1 MKFHDG
7 DLHDYIDKYNKS
19 KLRSNPIIP
28 FSTLEDI
35 IVYGPSGS
43 GKYSSV
49 LYYLSKFSNSTLK
62 YDKKITITISKD
74 AIYYIRISDIHYEI
88 DMEQLGCNAKQT
100 WHEIYTHIIHI
111 IHQYNYLQ
119 VIVCKNFHK
128 INPDLLKVF
137 YSYIQDARF
146 YHVKF
151 ILITDHLSFIPN
163 NIYKYFNII
172 SSPKL
177 STSQCL
183 KKIGKNIG
191 KKINTTQQ
199 IENLKSYHS
208 GFPCISYHNKLC
220 KVLYEYLQLYPNI
233 NYKVVREYLY
243 DILIYDVDISL
254 LIWNLISNYIQL
266 NMKLDI
272 RFIEY
277 VNEFFQLYN
286 NNYRPIYHLEKII
299 YYIIQHTHGVSKSL

>member
-1 MKFHDG
+1 MKFNDG
-7 DLHDYIDKYNKS
+7 DLQDYVNNYKKS
-19 KLRSNPIIP
+19 KLRSKPIIP
-28 FSTLEDI
+28 FTTIQDI

-49 LYYLSKFSNSTLK
+49 LYYLSLFSSSQLK

-111 IHQYNYLQ
+111 IQQYNYLQ
-119 VIVCKNFHK
+119 VIVCKNYHK

-137 YSYIQDARF
+137 YSYIQDAR
-146 YHVKF
+146 YYQVKF
-151 ILITDHLSFIPN
+151 ILITDHISFIPN

-177 STSQCL
+177 SSTLCY
-183 KKIGKNIG
+183 KNIG
-191 KKINTTQQ
+191 NKVNTKVSL
-199 IENLKSYHS
+199 ENLKSYKS
-208 GFPCISYHNKLC
+208 GFPTIPYSDKLC
-220 KVLYEYLQLYPNI
+220 KSLYDYLDEYPNI
-233 NYKVVREYLY
+233 NYKVVREFLY

-254 LIWNLISNYIQL
+254 LLWKLFSNYIKS
-266 NMKLDI
+266 NMVIDI
-272 RFIEY
+272 TVIEY

-299 YYIIQHTHGVSKSL
+299 YYILHHVHGDNKSV

>member
-7 DLHDYIDKYNKS
+7 ELRDYVETYKKS
-19 KLRSNPIIP
+19 NLRTKPIIP
-28 FSTLEDI
+28 FSSLQDI

-49 LYYLSKFSNSTLK
+49 LYYLSQFSSSKLN
-62 YDKKITITISKD
+62 YDKKITINISKD
-74 AIYYIRISDIHYEI
+74 SVYYIRISDIHYEI

-100 WHEIYTHIIHI
+100 WHEIYTHITHI
-111 IHQYNYLQ
+111 IQQYNYLQ

-128 INPDLLKVF
+128 INPDLLNVF
-137 YSYIQDARF
+137 YSYIQDAR
-146 YHVKF
+146 YYNVKI

-183 KKIGKNIG
+183 KKIGNS
-191 KKINTTQQ
+191 INTKESL
-199 IENLKSYHS
+199 ENLKSYNT
-208 GFPCISYHNKLC
+208 GFPVIPYSSKLC
-220 KVLYEYLQLYPNI
+220 KNLYDYLQEYPNI
-233 NYKVVREYLY
+233 SYKIVRDYLY
-243 DILIYDVDISL
+243 DILIYDVDVSL
-254 LIWNLISNYIQL
+254 LIWHLLSKYI
-266 NMKLDI
+266 KSDIVLDI
-272 RFIEY
+272 IFIEY

-299 YYIIQHTHGVSKSL
+299 YYILHHVHGNNKSM

>member
-7 DLHDYIDKYNKS
+7 ELRDYVETYKKS
-19 KLRSNPIIP
+19 NLRTKPIIP
-28 FSTLEDI
+28 FSSLQDI

-49 LYYLSKFSNSTLK
+49 LYYLSQFSSSKLN
-62 YDKKITITISKD
+62 YDKKITINISKD
-74 AIYYIRISDIHYEI
+74 SVYYIRISDIHYEI

-100 WHEIYTHIIHI
+100 WHEIYTHITHI
-111 IHQYNYLQ
+111 IQQYNYLQ

-128 INPDLLKVF
+128 INPDLLNVF
-137 YSYIQDARF
+137 YSYIQDAR
-146 YHVKF
+146 YYNVKI
-151 ILITDHLSFIPN
+151 ILITDHLSFIPS

-183 KKIGKNIG
+183 KKIGNS
-191 KKINTTQQ
+191 INTKESL
-199 IENLKSYHS
+199 ENLKSYNT
-208 GFPCISYHNKLC
+208 GFPVIPYSSKLC
-220 KVLYEYLQLYPNI
+220 KTLYDYLQEYPNI
-233 NYKVVREYLY
+233 SYKIVRDYLY
-243 DILIYDVDISL
+243 DILIYDVDVSV
-254 LIWNLISNYIQL
+254 LIWHLLSKYI
-266 NMKLDI
+266 KSDIVLDI
-272 RFIEY
+272 MFIEY

-299 YYIIQHTHGVSKSL
+299 YYILDHVHGNNKSM

>member
-7 DLHDYIDKYNKS
+7 ELRDYVETYKKS
-19 KLRSNPIIP
+19 NLRTKPIIP
-28 FSTLEDI
+28 FSSLQDI

-49 LYYLSKFSNSTLK
+49 LYYLSQFSSSKLN
-62 YDKKITITISKD
+62 YDKKITINISKD
-74 AIYYIRISDIHYEI
+74 SVYYIRISDIHYEI

-100 WHEIYTHIIHI
+100 WHEIYTHITHI
-111 IHQYNYLQ
+111 IQQYNYLQ

-128 INPDLLKVF
+128 INPDLLNVF
-137 YSYIQDARF
+137 YSYIQDAR
-146 YHVKF
+146 YYNVKI

-183 KKIGKNIG
+183 KKIGNS
-191 KKINTTQQ
+191 INTKESL
-199 IENLKSYHS
+199 ENLKSYNT
-208 GFPCISYHNKLC
+208 GFPVIPYSSKLC
-220 KVLYEYLQLYPNI
+220 KTLYDYLQEYPNI
-233 NYKVVREYLY
+233 SYKIVRDYLY
-243 DILIYDVDISL
+243 DILIYDVDVSL
-254 LIWNLISNYIQL
+254 LIWHLLSKYI
-266 NMKLDI
+266 KSDIVLDI
-272 RFIEY
+272 MFIEY

-299 YYIIQHTHGVSKSL
+299 YYILDHVHGNNKSM